1 MAKIVINN
9 LSYSYI
15 QYYNPIFEHINLV
28 LDTNWKLGLIGRNG
42 RGKTTFLNLIRGK
55 LAPDLGKIIMDV
67 NAEYFPYEVDCKY
80 IRTIDIIK
88 ENISGLKKMENL
100 MEEIVLRNDK
110 SRGEEYSILMDRY
123 IDLDGFSIEGQIKKE
138 MYLMQLPECLL
149 EQDYSLLSGGEKTKI
164 QIITLFLRKD
174 AFVLLD
180 EPTNHLD
187 IQGKRALTR
196 YLKRKKGF
204 IIATHDREFLNQTI
218 DHVLSINKSTI
229 ELEKGNYY
237 SWREN
242 KDKEEL
248 FELRASERLMREVS
262 QLENSI
268 QKSRNW
274 GDVGNHQKYEFRSMS
289 RANGSKSYMVR
300 AKRAEE
306 NIKGNLNKKKQLLK
320 DFELTKPLFIT
331 QDEFDEDV
339 IVKVEKLSYNRG
351 GRSILR
357 DLSFSI
363 CRGDR
368 IWVRGKNGCGK
379 STLLKLLSAQ
389 LPLYEGVIERAE
401 GMQITE
407 IFQIPL
413 WTKGMLV
420 ELVNDT
426 TIIDNIIEICLCFDL
441 KKDILYRPID
451 TLSSGEMRKLDV
463 ARGLATNNHLIL
475 LDEPL
480 NYMDIYFRE
489 QLEEAIIKTRPTI
502 IFAEHDEMFGNRL
515 ANKIIKL

>member
-15 QYYNPIFEHINLV
+15 QYYSPIFEHINLI

-55 LAPDLGKIIMDV
+55 LTPDSGKIIMDV
-67 NAEYFPYEVDCKY
+67 NAEYFPYEIDYKY
-80 IRTIDIIK
+80 TKTIDIIK
-88 ENISGLKKMENL
+88 ENISGLKRMENS
-100 MEEIVLRNDK
+100 MKEIVLDNDK
-110 SRGEEYSILMDRY
+110 SRAEEYSILMNRY
-123 IDLDGFSIEGQIKKE
+123 IDLDGFSIEGRIKKE

-149 EQDYSLLSGGEKTKI
+149 EQDYELLSGGEKTKI

-187 IQGKRALTR
+187 IEGKRALAG

-204 IIATHDREFLNQTI
+204 IIATHDREFLNETI
-218 DHVLSINKSTI
+218 DHVLSINKCTI

-242 KDKEEL
+242 KKKKEL
-248 FELRASERLMREVS
+248 FELRASERLKREIS
-262 QLENSI
+262 QLEKSA

-274 GDVGNHQKYEFRSMS
+274 SNVGNHQKYEFRSMS
-289 RANGSKSYMVR
+289 RTNGSKAYMVR

-306 NIKGNLNKKKQLLK
+306 NIEASLNVKKRLLK
-320 DFELTKPLFIT
+320 DFELTRQLSIA
-331 QDEFDEDV
+331 QDESDEDV
-339 IVKVEKLSYNRG
+339 MIKVNKLSYNYG
-351 GRSILR
+351 ERSVLR

-368 IWVRGKNGCGK
+368 VWICGKNGCGK
-379 STLLKLLSAQ
+379 STLLKLLSGQ
-389 LPLYEGVIERAE
+389 LPLYRGIIERTE
-401 GMQITE
+401 GIQITE
-407 IFQIPL
+407 IFQNPL
-413 WTKGMLV
+413 WTKGKLV
-420 ELVNDT
+420 NLVNDT
-426 TIIDNIIEICLCFDL
+426 TILDNIIEICLCFDL
-441 KKDILYRPID
+441 NEDILDRPIE
-451 TLSSGEMRKLDV
+451 TFSSGEKRKLDI
-463 ARGLATNNHLIL
+463 ARGLATGNQLIL

-480 NYMDIYFRE
+480 NYMDVYFRE
-489 QLEEAIIKTRPTI
+489 QFEEAIMKSLPTI
-502 IFAEHDEMFGNRL
+502 IFVEHDEMFGNRI
-515 ANKIIKL
+515 ANKIIEL